1 MGTGDGQIGRQ
12 LMLVEGEDS
21 LVCQAQGVLQG
32 RRCGLPGVS
41 QPLWRNP
48 QGIGAHAVKA
58 FGELHQGGIAFR
70 LHPGEDLLD
79 PNHLFSQA
87 PATGALG
94 DGCQSIRGGV

>member
-1 MGTGDGQIGRQ
+1 
-12 LMLVEGEDS
+12 
-21 LVCQAQGVLQG
+21 
-32 RRCGLPGVS
+32 LPGLG

-79 PNHLFSQA
+79 PKHLFS
-87 PATGALG
+87 
-94 DGCQSIRGGV
+94 